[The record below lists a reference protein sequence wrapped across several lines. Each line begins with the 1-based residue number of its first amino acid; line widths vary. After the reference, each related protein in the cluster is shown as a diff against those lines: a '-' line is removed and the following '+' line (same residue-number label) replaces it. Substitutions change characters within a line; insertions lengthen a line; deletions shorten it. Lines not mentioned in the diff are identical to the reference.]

1 MAERIAVSTFLTFST
16 LVFVVSNL
24 PASVCFLWILLL
36 YVLAAEV
43 RVVAN
48 SIGDS
53 FQLTCQLPTI
63 NSEAFFIA
71 LSTSAFLVSTSA
83 SAVEIRPLH
92 SIIAF
97 SASRAL
103 AAEVSTFLRFDSSA
117 LRKFLTSVSC
127 ASPSLTFAF
136 SSSNDLF
143 ADASSEARADRVMS
157 SGFSIPQALQ
167 ASSVFCVA
175 LATVL
180 SSLNALRSRSYDID
194 SDLISASSLTFAST
208 KFLCSFSA
216 SSYALFNP
224 PTRAARSF
232 SWGSANLISWR
243 HTGQMSPT
251 FSFVLKVEANLFT
264 VSLCLSRSS
273 LRTSILILASWI
285 GASISADF
293 LFFSSSAT
301 LRSARFLRFSSYW
314 DLTDVSVS
322 IRSFAAVIFPNKS
335 LALSRFS
342 RNSGRL
348 RAATVSSFAFTSDSS
363 LSKAHFAF
371 LASSLAFSDTGVS
384 SSVSFLFSVSIAVR
398 LFLIA
403 THPSSM
409 AFR

>member
-1 MAERIAVSTFLTFST
+1 M
-16 LVFVVSNL
+16 
-24 PASVCFLWILLL
+24 
-36 YVLAAEV
+36 

-97 SASRAL
+97 SASRTL
-103 AAEVSTFLRFDSSA
+103 AADVSTFFRFDSSA

-143 ADASSEARADRVMS
+143 ADVSSEARADRVMS
-157 SGFSIPQALQ
+157 SGFSIPQTLQ

-180 SSLNALRSRSYDID
+180 SSLNALRSRSYDLD

-216 SSYALFNP
+216 SSYALFSP

-232 SWGSANLISWR
+232 S
-243 HTGQMSPT
+243 
-251 FSFVLKVEANLFT
+251 
-264 VSLCLSRSS
+264 
-273 LRTSILILASWI
+273 
-285 GASISADF
+285 
-293 LFFSSSAT
+293 
-301 LRSARFLRFSSYW
+301 
-314 DLTDVSVS
+314 
-322 IRSFAAVIFPNKS
+322 
-335 LALSRFS
+335 
-342 RNSGRL
+342 
-348 RAATVSSFAFTSDSS
+348 
-363 LSKAHFAF
+363 
-371 LASSLAFSDTGVS
+371 
-384 SSVSFLFSVSIAVR
+384 
-398 LFLIA
+398 
-403 THPSSM
+403 
-409 AFR
+409 